1 MKAKSVQSNRHD
13 FCVSI
18 PANKNRFYKRK
29 KNKQEMP
36 VNKYKNK
43 AASNEPLPEQKQ
55 IAYLVIP
62 NHFHEGKFSSLTT
75 TQENLKPAGI

>member
-1 MKAKSVQSNRHD
+1 
-13 FCVSI
+13 
-18 PANKNRFYKRK
+18 
-29 KNKQEMP
+29 MP